1 MIYKTIKTALISC
14 FGLFVSLQVVQAQ
27 DLMARQAN
35 MDRQLRAVD
44 SVSLRRTIQKER
56 SYNPSTLYTSW
67 DNSGFDVYRNQQKPM
82 YFKIDLRGFTMPTP
96 SRQVTSNFGYR
107 KRFRR
112 NHLGLDIK
120 VYTGDTIVSAF
131 DGKVR
136 VVSFDRRGWGY
147 YVVIRHSNGLE
158 TLYGHLSKQLV
169 KQDQVVK
176 SGEPIG
182 LGGDTGFSF
191 GSHLHFET
199 RLLGEPINPALM
211 FDFANQDVTGD
222 YYVYR
227 NSRGYSVEQLA
238 SENTPAFA
246 QMETAKSEPAVET
259 TQSTPRYHKVK
270 RGETLFSIARS
281 NGLSV
286 DQLRRIN
293 GLSKR
298 SKLRAGQVLKTK

>member
-14 FGLFVSLQVVQAQ
+14 FGLFASLQVVQAQ

-136 VVSFDRRGWGY
+136 VVSFNRRGWGY

-176 SGEPIG
+176 
-182 LGGDTGFSF
+182 
-191 GSHLHFET
+191 
-199 RLLGEPINPALM
+199 
-211 FDFANQDVTGD
+211 
-222 YYVYR
+222 
-227 NSRGYSVEQLA
+227 
-238 SENTPAFA
+238 
-246 QMETAKSEPAVET
+246 QMHRP
-259 TQSTPRYHKVK
+259 
-270 RGETLFSIARS
+270 LI
-281 NGLSV
+281 
-286 DQLRRIN
+286 
-293 GLSKR
+293 
-298 SKLRAGQVLKTK
+298 